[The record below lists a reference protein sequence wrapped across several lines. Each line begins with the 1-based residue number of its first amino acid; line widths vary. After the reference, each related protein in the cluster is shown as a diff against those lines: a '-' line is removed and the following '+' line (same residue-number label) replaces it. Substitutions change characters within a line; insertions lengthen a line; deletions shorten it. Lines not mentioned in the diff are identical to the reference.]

1 MLLSGK
7 TVRNTILVFLFSFAF
22 SPAKVFA
29 CASCGCTLS
38 SDFQSQGIITSTG
51 FKVDFRFD
59 YLNQNQLRSGTGTI
73 SPTVAGK
80 EGYEVELYTKN
91 EYFTLGLDYA
101 PNSTWGINV
110 QIPYIDRDHATLG
123 TDTDGITPGDG
134 AYVSHTSS
142 FGDVKIVGRYQ
153 GLLPSKNWGIQ
164 LGIKLPTGSYN
175 NVADDGTTL
184 IDPGLQ
190 PGTGST
196 DIIVGSYY
204 HDSLSQ
210 NWGYFGSVAYQVA
223 VESRAEYRPGNSVNL
238 SAGVNYFAFA
248 YVTPQ
253 LQINFRHVATDSGA
267 LADTVSTG
275 GTLVYVSPGFFA
287 PVTKKV
293 AVYGFVQLPIYQDL
307 TGVQL
312 APRYVISLGTRFSF

>member
-1 MLLSGK
+1 MLLTGK
-7 TVRNTILVFLFSFAF
+7 TSKNTVLLFLYFSALL
-22 SPAKVFA
+22 PAQVFA

-38 SDFQSQGIITSTG
+38 SDFQNQGIITSTG

-59 YLNQNQLRSGTGTI
+59 YLNQDQLRSGTGTI
-73 SPTVAGK
+73 SPIVAGK
-80 EGYEVELYTKN
+80 QGYEVELYTKN

-101 PNSTWGINV
+101 PNLNWGLNV

-142 FGDVKIVGRYQ
+142 FGDVKIIGRYQ

-164 LGIKLPTGSYN
+164 LGVKLPTGSYN
-175 NVADDGTTL
+175 KVADDGTTM
-184 IDPGLQ
+184 IDPGIQ

-204 HDSLSQ
+204 HDSFSQ
-210 NWGYFGSVAYQVA
+210 NWGYFGSVAYEA
-223 VESRAEYRPGNSVNL
+223 AIISRPEYRPGNSVNL
-238 SAGVNYFAFA
+238 TAGVNYFGFA

-253 LQINFRHVATDSGA
+253 LQFNFKHVATDSGE

-275 GTLVYVSPGFFA
+275 GTVLYVSPGFF
-287 PVTKKV
+287 VTATQRI
-293 AVYGFVQLPIYQDL
+293 AVYGFVQVPVYQDL

-312 APRYVISLGTRFSF
+312 APRYILTLGTRFSF